1 MYPAST
7 TKIATALIALETMD
21 PEEYT
26 TVSENAVRQEGSSIY
41 LKTDEK
47 IRMKDLLYGMM
58 RSGNDAAVAVAGS
71 GRRGSVEEF
80 AVMMN
85 ERASALR
92 TAEFSFCQSF
102 RTSG

>member
-1 MYPAST
+1 M
-7 TKIATALIALETMD
+7 TALIALETMD

-58 RSGNDAAVAVAGS
+58 LRSGNDAAVAEAAGGVGGGIRCDDERESVSS
-71 GRRGSVEEF
+71 G
-80 AVMMN
+80 
-85 ERASALR
+85 